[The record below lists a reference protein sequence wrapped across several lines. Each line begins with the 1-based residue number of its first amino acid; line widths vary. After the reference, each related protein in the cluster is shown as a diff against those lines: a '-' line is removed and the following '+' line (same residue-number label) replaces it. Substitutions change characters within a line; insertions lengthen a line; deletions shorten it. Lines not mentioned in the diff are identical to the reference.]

1 MLGFFIDVEKY
12 FLIKNIETEYLN
24 YTDHEFEI
32 ERLDFKIRTS
42 LGIDWII

>member
-12 FLIKNIETEYLN
+12 FLIKGIETVYLN
-24 YTDHEFEI
+24 YTDHEYET
-32 ERLDFKIRTS
+32 ERLDFIIKKI